1 MTSKTV
7 TLGNVANEVEATNH
21 TCGYLD
27 VALGD
32 PAELVYGAMS
42 ELRGLQ
48 FDTMVGRGLSG
59 SLVVPILARAMNK
72 YFAIVRKT
80 GDGSHS
86 ARQIE
91 GKLGK
96 RWIFVDDLI
105 CTGDTFKKSI
115 ETINATKEHMVCAG
129 IYLYGTA
136 VTVSGGPLG
145 RKFINEAECRSRFES
160 VFPKEIV

>member
-1 MTSKTV
+1 VTSKTV

-72 YFAIVRKT
+72 YFAIVRKPEEN
-80 GDGSHS
+80 SHS
-86 ARQIE
+86 GRKLE

-96 RWIFVDDLI
+96 RWIFIDDLI
-105 CTGDTFKKSI
+105 CLGDTFKNSAKI
-115 ETINATKEHMVCAG
+115 INETKEHMVCVG
-129 IYLYGTA
+129 IYLYGSS
-136 VTVSGGPLG
+136 TVIASCG